1 MGLRAWG
8 WGGGVL
14 CHWGHTLVS
23 PESEAGGL
31 KRGSSQVLIKSRPFW
46 ALCCWAHVWLPGLSP
61 EIEGLTS
68 SKLTCRELCLQ
79 GWSLQVAG
87 HVPHRAGPCG
97 WRVRALF
104 SCLVGWHML
113 VCSVSQNLSTYHSR
127 DWGSLQSRYGTLHP
141 YEGPHVG
148 DSIVTPTPVHQGCC
162 PVLPTNVQCQTRC
175 LARSGC
181 LVSLRRGFSHSAI
194 GSHVLTDSRGHG
206 SVIS

>member
-1 MGLRAWG
+1 MSLMGLRAWG

-113 VCSVSQNLSTYHSR
+113 VCSVSQNLSTISQP
-127 DWGSLQSRYGTLHP
+127 GLG
-141 YEGPHVG
+141 V
-148 DSIVTPTPVHQGCC
+148 PTVKVWNP
-162 PVLPTNVQCQTRC
+162 
-175 LARSGC
+175 A
-181 LVSLRRGFSHSAI
+181 SLRGSSCGGFDSHTHPCASGMLSCFA
-194 GSHVLTDSRGHG
+194 H
-206 SVIS
+206 